1 MTVAD
6 DMWYVSSRAITR
18 SVVISNA
25 EYTIGDYSSNMEKSY
40 WEAVEEW
47 YGNSRVMF
55 GAQQQ
60 MRKEMRKDGVTT

>member
-1 MTVAD
+1 MGG
-6 DMWYVSSRAITR
+6 YP
-18 SVVISNA
+18 
-25 EYTIGDYSSNMEKSY
+25 SNMEKSY